1 MRAEEIT
8 AQALKNLN
16 DDKYLLSIVVAKRA
30 EEIMKGDL
38 PKITDI
44 SKTTKP
50 TDIALQ
56 EIAQGLIEVS
66 SIVIDK
72 K

>member
-1 MRAEEIT
+1 MRPEEIT

-30 EEIMKGDL
+30 GEIMQGDL
-38 PKITDI
+38 PKVANIA
-44 SKTTKP
+44 KNAKP
-50 TDIALQ
+50 TDIALL
-56 EIAQGLIEVS
+56 EISQGLVE
-66 SIVIDK
+66 IDEMVK